1 MHLEPKLCY
10 GAEAAGLRGE
20 ALRGP
25 EVLDAQAEVGARSIK
40 ATAGAGGLP
49 AQGCGAA
56 ERGL

>member
-1 MHLEPKLCY
+1 MAPRLRGSGAKLC
-10 GAEAAGLRGE
+10 AD
-20 ALRGP
+20 P